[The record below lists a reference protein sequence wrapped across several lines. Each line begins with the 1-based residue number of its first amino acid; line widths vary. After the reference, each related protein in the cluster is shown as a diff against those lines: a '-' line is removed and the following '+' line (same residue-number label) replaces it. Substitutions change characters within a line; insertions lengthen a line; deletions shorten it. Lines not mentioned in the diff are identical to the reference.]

1 LFFIHSLSLLYR
13 YLTAREQQLRDRRRK
28 AFEKL
33 DVNDQLKRKEEEIKQ
48 LENKTKQLKQLQ
60 EDMKWAAESK
70 CHLRSFMK
78 PLDGEINHV
87 TYLLFARL
95 LKNGILLA
103 FLT

>member
-1 LFFIHSLSLLYR
+1 MIYLCLCR

-28 AFEKL
+28 AVEKL

-70 CHLRSFMK
+70 YDVNIS
-78 PLDGEINHV
+78 
-87 TYLLFARL
+87 
-95 LKNGILLA
+95 
-103 FLT
+103 